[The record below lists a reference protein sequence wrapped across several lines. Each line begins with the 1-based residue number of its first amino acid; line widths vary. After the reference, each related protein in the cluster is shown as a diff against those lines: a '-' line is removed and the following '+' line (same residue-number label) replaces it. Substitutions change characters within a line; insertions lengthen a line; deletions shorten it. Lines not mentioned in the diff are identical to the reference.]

1 MKYRSILNA
10 AFVLLSVSV
19 LAMPIR
25 AAHSATTVNVAL
37 LDMSSVAGHGMMGLG
52 MGMMGPGQGMM
63 GAGQGMMG
71 SGMMSIRTDKST
83 VKTGEIHFVATNWSR
98 GLVHEMLVVA
108 VEDPNAPLLYDY
120 GTAKIPEEKVKAL
133 GEVAE
138 LEPNG
143 AGTLDVKLAPGS
155 YLLICNVAGHF
166 AAGMVTP
173 FTVTP

>member
-63 GAGQGMMG
+63 G

-98 GLVHEMLVVA
+98 RLVHEMLVVA
-108 VEDPNAPLLYDY
+108 VENPNAPLPYDY

-138 LEPNG
+138 LEPNE
-143 AGTLDVKLAPGS
+143 AGTLDVKLAAGS